1 MHGNNQAHPLPSPMP
16 LPRQS
21 YASVQVV
28 LTCSSLADSVRF
40 LTSELGFQVRMIM
53 PAEDPTVAVLSTP
66 DCVLRLEQIGA
77 GAGRSV
83 PARLQVLSDLD
94 ALPTGAPRVLEGP
107 DGLSVEVAALHP
119 PLIVP
124 EATQEFVLTRCGATS
139 DWHSGRADMLY
150 RDLIPSRLGGRFTA
164 SHILIPTLGP
174 VRDYVHYH
182 RVRFQMIYCRN
193 GWVRVSYE
201 DQGEPITLRA
211 GDCVLQPPEIRHR
224 VLESSEGLE
233 VIEISCPAAHET
245 WSDPCMTLPTGR
257 NLPEREFNGQ
267 RFVCNVAAKAHWK
280 ACRFPGFE
288 ERDTGIGEATNGLA
302 GARVLR
308 SCEGAVP
315 ERRSGAPGNA
325 HAGEFAFYFVLSGT
339 TVLESTALGAHQL
352 SPGDS
357 CVLPAR
363 TDFAIRPTA
372 GLELLEVTLP
382 AELPSA

>member
-1 MHGNNQAHPLPSPMP
+1 L
-16 LPRQS
+16 R
-21 YASVQVV
+21 
-28 LTCSSLADSVRF
+28 
-40 LTSELGFQVRMIM
+40 I
-53 PAEDPTVAVLSTP
+53 LSGP
-66 DCVLRLEQIGA
+66 E
-77 GAGRSV
+77 
-83 PARLQVLSDLD
+83 
-94 ALPTGAPRVLEGP
+94 ALPTGAPRLLEGP
-107 DGLSVEVAALHP
+107 DRLSVEIAALHAP
-119 PLIVP
+119 VIVP
-124 EATQEFVLTRCGATS
+124 ETTQEFVLTHRGAAS
-139 DWHSGRADMLY
+139 DWHAGRADMLY

-164 SHILIPTLGP
+164 SHILIPTRGP
-174 VRDYVHYH
+174 VPDYVHYH
-182 RVRFQMIYCRN
+182 RVRFQMIFCKN

-257 NLPEREFNGQ
+257 KVPEREFNGQ

-280 ACRFPGFE
+280 ASRFPGFE

-308 SCEGAVP
+308 CREGAVP

-339 TVLESTALGAHQL
+339 TVLESTALGAHDL

>member
-1 MHGNNQAHPLPSPMP
+1 MP
-16 LPRQS
+16 LPQQS
-21 YASVQVV
+21 HPSVQVV
-28 LTCSSLADSVRF
+28 LSCSSLADSVRF
-40 LTSELGFQVRMIM
+40 LTAELGFQVRMIM
-53 PAEDPTVAVLSTP
+53 PAEDPTVAVLSAP
-66 DCVLRLEQIGA
+66 DCVLRLEQIGT
-77 GAGRSV
+77 GAER
-83 PARLQVLSDLD
+83 PAPAKLRLRCDLD
-94 ALPTGAPRVLEGP
+94 ALPTGAPRTLEGP
-107 DGLSVEVAALHP
+107 DGLSVEIAALHP

-124 EATQEFVLTRCGATS
+124 ETTQEFVLTRRGAAS
-139 DWHSGRADMLY
+139 DWHAGRADMLY

-164 SHILIPTLGP
+164 SHILIPTHGP
-174 VRDYVHYH
+174 VPDYVHYH
-182 RVRFQMIYCRN
+182 RVRFQMIFCKH

-201 DQGEPITLRA
+201 DQGDPITLRA

-245 WSDPCMTLPTGR
+245 WSDPSMTLPTGR
-257 NLPEREFNGQ
+257 KAPERQFNGQ
-267 RFVCNVAAKAHWK
+267 SFVCHSASKAAWK
-280 ACRFPGFE
+280 ASRFRGFE
-288 ERDTGIGEATNGLA
+288 QRDLGIGEATNGLA

-308 SCEGAVP
+308 SDGRAVAGQ
-315 ERRSGAPGNA
+315 RGGAPRNA

-339 TVLESTALGAHQL
+339 TVLESTALGAHDL

-363 TDFAIRPTA
+363 TDFAFQPAA